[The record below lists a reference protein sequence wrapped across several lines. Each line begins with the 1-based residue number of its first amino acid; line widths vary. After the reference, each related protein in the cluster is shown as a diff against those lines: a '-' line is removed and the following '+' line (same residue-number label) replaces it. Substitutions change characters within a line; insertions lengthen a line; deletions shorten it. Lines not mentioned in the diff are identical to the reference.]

1 MSSTKPIV
9 IMGAGPAGLTAAWE
23 LMKAGRDVVIW
34 EADPTYV
41 GGISRTVQANGFRF
55 DVGGHR
61 FFSKSAEVNE
71 IWRQIMPDDFVDC
84 PRLSRIY
91 YRNKFFSY
99 PLEAVDSFLKL
110 GPFETVRIIGSYL
123 RARLHPIRP
132 ETTFAQWVTNRFGKR
147 LFEMFFKS
155 YTEKVWGISC
165 DEISADW
172 AAQRIKGLSLREA
185 ILSAFRGKKAA
196 PTAKTLIRNF
206 FYPRLGPGQMWE
218 TAANKIIERGG
229 WIFLDRKVQTI
240 HWDETGV
247 THITG
252 TNQLGKFFQQEGTS
266 FISSIPLQELML
278 SLDPPPPKE
287 VLAAAR
293 ALRYRDF
300 LTVCLIVNR
309 ADVFP
314 DTWIYIHDPSVKVGR
329 VQNYKNWSAAMVP
342 DSKLTSLGME
352 YFCFEGDG
360 LWTATEHDLAELAIR
375 EAVQIGLIKASEV
388 MDAFVVKMPK
398 AYPIYDQ
405 QYQKHV
411 QTIREWVSM
420 FANLQPVGRN
430 GMHHYNNQDHSM
442 MTAMLAAK
450 NIQGAEFDCW
460 RVNTEA
466 EYHEAGEADLKH

>member
-1 MSSTKPIV
+1 MPSLTKPIV

-23 LMKAGRDVVIW
+23 LVKARREVVVW
-34 EADPTYV
+34 EADPNYV

-55 DVGGHR
+55 DIGGHR
-61 FFSKSAEVNE
+61 FFSKSEEVNE
-71 IWRQIMPDDFVDC
+71 VWREIMPDDFVDC

-91 YRNKFFSY
+91 YRKKFFSY

-110 GPFETVRIIGSYL
+110 GPFQTLWIILSYIHA
-123 RARLHPIRP
+123 RAHPIRP

-147 LFEMFFKS
+147 LFDMFFKS

-185 ILSAFRGKKAA
+185 VLSAFQGKKAA

-218 TAANKIIERGG
+218 TAANKIFQHGG
-229 WIFLDRKVQTI
+229 WIFLDRKVKTI
-240 HWDETGV
+240 HWNETGV

-252 TNQLGKFFQQEGTS
+252 TDRNGKFYQQEGSS

-278 SLDPPPPKE
+278 ALDPPPPKE
-287 VLAAAR
+287 VVAAAK

-300 LTVCLIVNR
+300 ITVCLVVNR

-314 DTWIYIHDPSVKVGR
+314 DTWIYIHDPTVKVGR

-342 DSKLTSLGME
+342 DPKLTSLGME

-360 LWTATEHDLAELAIR
+360 LWTSTEHDLAQLAIR
-375 EAVQIGLIKASEV
+375 EAVQIGLIRESEV
-388 MDAFVVKMPK
+388 KDAFVVRMPK

-405 QYQKHV
+405 DYQKHV

-420 FANLQPVGRN
+420 FGNLQPVGRN

-450 NIQGAEFDCW
+450 NIQGGDYDCW
-460 RVNTEA
+460 QVNTEA
-466 EYHEAGEADLKH
+466 EYHESADLKN